1 MKQWFALLVQP
12 RKEKVVEKELLKN
25 GFENYLPCK
34 KELHQWSDRRKLVSV
49 VVIPSYI
56 FVRIDPKEMY
66 NVLILPHTVR
76 FIFFEKKPAPIP
88 DVQIQSLRILLES
101 QAEVFVQDRNFA
113 VGDKIRFVHG
123 KFTGVEGIILE
134 ESNNKHKFIIRLD
147 SIGMDLVA
155 NISAEDLVNAEKIE

>member
-76 FIFFEKKPAPIP
+76 FIFFEKTSTYSRCSNTIFKNP
-88 DVQIQSLRILLES
+88 
-101 QAEVFVQDRNFA
+101 F
-113 VGDKIRFVHG
+113 G
-123 KFTGVEGIILE
+123 KSRRSFC
-134 ESNNKHKFIIRLD
+134 SRQKFCCRR
-147 SIGMDLVA
+147 
-155 NISAEDLVNAEKIE
+155 

>member
-34 KELHQWSDRRKLVSV
+34 KELHQWSDRRKLVAV

-66 NVLILPHTVR
+66 NVLALPHTVR

-88 DVQIQSLRILLES
+88 DIQIQSMKILLET
-101 QAEVFVQDRNFA
+101 QEEVFAQNRSFA
-113 VGDKIRFVHG
+113 KGDKIRFVNG
-123 KFTGVEGIILE
+123 KFAGVEGIILKE
-134 ESNNKHKFIIRLD
+134 TNNEHRFIIKLD
-147 SIGMDLVA
+147 SIGIDLVA
-155 NISAEDLVNAEKIE
+155 NIGEEQLVNAEKIE